1 MKLRLVFNSFL
12 CALTMLSFAPALYAE
27 AASKAKAVWIED
39 IDEAFRLAKEQKK
52 QVFVDFT
59 GSDWC
64 YWCILADKNI
74 FTTKEWAEFS
84 GKMVCLKVDFPRQA
98 AKKPSAD
105 VQLKRREFAKEFGI
119 RGFPTFVLASP
130 DRREIARFSAG
141 KKMAG
146 EFIEEV
152 KKVLERK

>member
-12 CALTMLSFAPALYAE
+12 CVLTMLSFAPALYAE

-39 IDEAFRLAKEQKK
+39 IDEAFRLAKDQKK

-84 GKMVCLKVDFPRQA
+84 GKMVCLKVDFPQQA

-141 KKMAG
+141 KKRAG